1 MLPDAHIDATQA
13 LSIDPING
21 YVLELLDMAL
31 ETSADM
37 GPFGTKGGPPGGEE
51 RWEQTMREH
60 RDKGKQVAR
69 SELTADDEMSL

>member
-1 MLPDAHIDATQA
+1 
-13 LSIDPING
+13 
-21 YVLELLDMAL
+21 MAL

-69 SELTADDEMSL
+69 NELTADDEMSL